1 MTIPLTRMRALIVD
15 DHEMIAQGIAVALDA
30 AGVQTE
36 VTSGPTSEAVI
47 TLAERHQPDVVLLDL
62 QIGGEIGSGLSLI
75 EPLKQLGARV
85 LVVTGVTDRAAL
97 GECIEAGA
105 VGVASKSEGF
115 DALVDK
121 ILRAATGD
129 SVMTRHEEYA
139 LIDEARRHRE
149 ADRTRLEPFAAL
161 TPREQTVL
169 WGLMEGKQAD
179 ALAGESY
186 VSISTIRTQ
195 IRAVLRKLEV
205 NSQLAA
211 VAMAREAEWRPDAAI
226 YDTDQAMIH

>member
-1 MTIPLTRMRALIVD
+1 MTNLPQRMRALIVD

-30 AGVQTE
+30 AGVNTA
-36 VTSGPTSEAVI
+36 VTSGPTAVDVLD
-47 TLAERHQPDVVLLDL
+47 LARSHQPDVVLLDL

-75 EPLKQLGARV
+75 KPLRALDARV

-97 GECIEAGA
+97 GECLEAGA

-121 ILRAATGD
+121 ILRAATGE

-139 LIDEARRHRE
+139 LIDAARNRRE
-149 ADRTRLEPFAAL
+149 SDRARLEPFDEL
-161 TPREQTVL
+161 TPREAAVL
-169 WGLMEGKQAD
+169 WGLMEGKQAEV
-179 ALAGESY
+179 LGEEFY

-211 VAMAREAEWRPDAAI
+211 VAMAREAEWQPVDSVL
-226 YDTDQAMIH
+226 DPTGS

>member
-1 MTIPLTRMRALIVD
+1 MTTPPTRMRVLIVD
-15 DHEMIAQGIAVALDA
+15 DHEMIAEGIAVALGA

-36 VTSGPTSEAVI
+36 VTSGPTSEDVVA
-47 TLAERHQPDVVLLDL
+47 LARSHQPDVVLLDL

-75 EPLKQLGARV
+75 EPLKALGARV

-105 VGVASKSEGF
+105 VGVTSKSEGF

-121 ILRAATGD
+121 ILRAATGE
-129 SVMTRHEEYA
+129 SVMTRHDEYA
-139 LIDEARRHRE
+139 LIDEARRRRE
-149 ADRTRLEPFAAL
+149 TDRVRLEPFDEL

-179 ALAGESY
+179 ALAEESY

-195 IRAVLRKLEV
+195 IRAILRKLEV

-211 VAMAREAEWRPDAAI
+211 VAMAREAEWRPDASI
-226 YDTDQAMIH
+226 YDADQAMTH